1 MISISEIK
9 GFSHQGVRENNED
22 YIKYASDIECGVDTR
37 VVVLCDG
44 MGGHGHGEIASRT
57 VAESVFQTLDKWQ
70 GDYSEDDLQLAL
82 DNALIALNEADVYA
96 DDKKMGTTLV
106 VVVVNRNDVLVGHV
120 GDSRCYQFD
129 ENSVRMFRTKDHSK
143 VAEAVEAEILTE
155 EEAINSEYKNVLTR
169 CVIAGKTNVKIDV
182 DRLDIGDKDRL
193 LLCTDGVVDA
203 LRDDEIS
210 ELLVDRSIGDALNL
224 IDSKCDGKSH
234 DNYSAILVEFHRDS
248 SSENPNE
255 GLPTIDDVNSTEIFD
270 DGNQEMDKLRSELAY
285 MKHKYR
291 KRNLSCNILCA
302 IIGFVFALLVCS
314 LVSYLI
320 LDRVYG
326 ETKKEKNTFMQY
338 ESQVESMVNALCA
351 QNSIQDS
358 MIMKKE
364 LAERYRQINLNCSNV
379 NAKCKERKGGK

>member
-1 MISISEIK
+1 
-9 GFSHQGVRENNED
+9 
-22 YIKYASDIECGVDTR
+22 
-37 VVVLCDG
+37 
-44 MGGHGHGEIASRT
+44 
-57 VAESVFQTLDKWQ
+57 
-70 GDYSEDDLQLAL
+70 
-82 DNALIALNEADVYA
+82 
-96 DDKKMGTTLV
+96 
-106 VVVVNRNDVLVGHV
+106 
-120 GDSRCYQFD
+120 
-129 ENSVRMFRTKDHSK
+129 
-143 VAEAVEAEILTE
+143 
-155 EEAINSEYKNVLTR
+155 
-169 CVIAGKTNVKIDV
+169 
-182 DRLDIGDKDRL
+182 
-193 LLCTDGVVDA
+193 
-203 LRDDEIS
+203 
-210 ELLVDRSIGDALNL
+210 
-224 IDSKCDGKSH
+224 
-234 DNYSAILVEFHRDS
+234 
-248 SSENPNE
+248 
-255 GLPTIDDVNSTEIFD
+255 
-270 DGNQEMDKLRSELAY
+270 MDKLRSELAY